1 MGVWLRREIFLSDGP
16 FYYLGIADHWPYRI
30 EELASEGRR
39 FVYASTVKKYWLF
52 LDVTRVI
59 V

>member
-1 MGVWLRREIFLSDGP
+1 MRSENRG
-16 FYYLGIADHWPYRI
+16 AKK
-30 EELASEGRR
+30 EEP